1 MKCYRARASASS
13 ANGGSGG
20 GGGSDDHLPAYA
32 GLRDD
37 IALHENPLHNHAN
50 LRSAAA
56 AADGGGEAYSDRVEL
71 IPL

>member
-1 MKCYRARASASS
+1 VKCYRARASASS
-13 ANGGSGG
+13 ANGGGA
-20 GGGSDDHLPAYA
+20 SDDHLPAYA

-56 AADGGGEAYSDRVEL
+56 AAADGGGGGEAYSDRVEL